1 MPTRIAG
8 RVPPAHAAPPPHA
21 QAPHVLVVDDEV
33 KMQRVLEIMLD
44 DMGLDVLRADNGQ
57 AALDLVMREQVD
69 LIITDINM
77 PKMDGI
83 EFAKRV
89 KASAHKF
96 TPILMITTESR
107 SELKAE
113 GRAAGV
119 RGWIVKPFQPSQL
132 LEAVNKLRG

>member
-1 MPTRIAG
+1 MSKII
-8 RVPPAHAAPPPHA
+8 
-21 QAPHVLVVDDEV
+21 LVVDDSDTFRTVAHMALSKAGHTVIEA
-33 KMQRVLEIMLD
+33 QDGLEACAKLSAPKI
-44 DMGLDVLRADNGQ
+44 
-57 AALDLVMREQVD
+57 D
-69 LIITDINM
+69 LIVSDINM

-132 LEAVNKLRG
+132 LEAVNKLCG

>member
-1 MPTRIAG
+1 MSKI
-8 RVPPAHAAPPPHA
+8 
-21 QAPHVLVVDDEV
+21 VLVVDDSDTFRAVV
-33 KMQRVLEIMLD
+33 KMTLSKAGYTVIEAMD
-44 DMGLDVLRADNGQ
+44 GLDGCAKLSAPKI
-57 AALDLVMREQVD
+57 DLV
-69 LIITDINM
+69 ISDINM
-77 PKMDGI
+77 PKLDGI

-107 SELKAE
+107 PELKTE

-132 LEAVNKLRG
+132 LDAVNKMCSA